1 MKKLIIILILLLISA
16 GSYYYINYNNTQV
29 TSETYEYINI
39 EKGNIKKTVSATGKI
54 IPTSTL
60 ILSSEISGKIVEIQ
74 KDYNEKINKGDV
86 LAIFDQNP
94 FTLNVEETETSV
106 EISKSKLK
114 QKKASLEK
122 AKSEL
127 NNSISTGADFGM
139 HQDYPFFPHRDHS
152 TLAAWMPLIDTSIE
166 NGALHVVPG
175 SHKLGPIEH
184 LGSSEK
190 GFRLN
195 PDEWSVSKGIPIIAK
210 AGDVILF
217 NYLVIHGSNQN
228 KSYERRTSLI
238 YQFNASTDEPLN
250 TAHHDSSG
258 NGMQLM

>member
-1 MKKLIIILILLLISA
+1 MVTQEQLDFYEEKGYLQIEGLLESELLSELQNKSSQLINRLQKDAPLPQKGVLRHAVFRESVPKGKDFKEGAVYGVMDLQDHDPIYTKLLFYDPLIITIKEVLGTSFKLHHTRLISK
-16 GSYYYINYNNTQV
+16 
-29 TSETYEYINI
+29 E
-39 EKGNIKKTVSATGKI
+39 
-54 IPTSTL
+54 
-60 ILSSEISGKIVEIQ
+60 
-74 KDYNEKINKGDV
+74 
-86 LAIFDQNP
+86 
-94 FTLNVEETETSV
+94 
-106 EISKSKLK
+106 
-114 QKKASLEK
+114 
-122 AKSEL
+122 SEL
-127 NNSISTGADFGM
+127 NKNISAGADFGM

-152 TLAAWMPLIDTSIE
+152 TIAAWIPLIDTSRE

-195 PDEWSVSKGIPIIAK
+195 PDEWSLSKGMPINAK

>member
-1 MKKLIIILILLLISA
+1 MLGTRLKLHHTRLITKGADLNKA
-16 GSYYYINYNNTQV
+16 VGEGS
-29 TSETYEYINI
+29 
-39 EKGNIKKTVSATGKI
+39 
-54 IPTSTL
+54 
-60 ILSSEISGKIVEIQ
+60 
-74 KDYNEKINKGDV
+74 
-86 LAIFDQNP
+86 
-94 FTLNVEETETSV
+94 
-106 EISKSKLK
+106 
-114 QKKASLEK
+114 
-122 AKSEL
+122 
-127 NNSISTGADFGM
+127 DFGM

-258 NGMQLM
+258 NGMLIM

>member
-1 MKKLIIILILLLISA
+1 MVTQEQLDFYEEKGYLQIEGLLESELLSELQNKSSQLISR
-16 GSYYYINYNNTQV
+16 
-29 TSETYEYINI
+29 
-39 EKGNIKKTVSATGKI
+39 
-54 IPTSTL
+54 L
-60 ILSSEISGKIVEIQ
+60 Q
-74 KDYNEKINKGDV
+74 KDAPLPQKGV
-86 LAIFDQNP
+86 LRHAVFRESVPEGANSKDGAVYGVMDLQDLDPIYTKLLFYDP
-94 FTLNVEETETSV
+94 LIMTIKEVLGTSFKLHHTRL
-106 EISKSKLK
+106 ISK
-114 QKKASLEK
+114 E
-122 AKSEL
+122 SEL
-127 NNSISTGADFGM
+127 NKNISTGADFGM

-152 TLAAWMPLIDTSIE
+152 TIAAWMPLIDTSRE

-195 PDEWSVSKGIPIIAK
+195 PDEWSLSKGMPINAK

-238 YQFNASTDEPLN
+238 YQYNAITDEPLN
-250 TAHHDSSG
+250 NAHHDSSG
-258 NGMQLM
+258 NGMLLI